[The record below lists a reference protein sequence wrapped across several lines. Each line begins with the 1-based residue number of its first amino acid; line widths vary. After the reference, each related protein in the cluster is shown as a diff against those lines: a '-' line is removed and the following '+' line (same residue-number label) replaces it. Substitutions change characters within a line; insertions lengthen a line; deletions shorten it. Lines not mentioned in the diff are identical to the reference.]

1 MRTFYDQLEEMRSH
15 NQHTLN
21 VLKISVLVLF
31 SFLIVESIH
40 AEQRLWDIRLG
51 DPCGNIAETES
62 QLGSLKL
69 STDTEEGISRFSG
82 THDGMNA
89 TIVYRCVKEL
99 LVEQRIIVTGISLDE
114 ANRFANEQQI
124 KLADRFGKPIHNGLD
139 LNFWKKLFFGFMG
152 ADLDYLTRVIVWGR
166 AKHDAMLL
174 IEDVGTNLWQITI
187 SQGSSKSEYVLN
199 S

>member
-1 MRTFYDQLEEMRSH
+1 M
-15 NQHTLN
+15 
-21 VLKISVLVLF
+21 KIFVLVLF
-31 SFLIVESIH
+31 SLLIVEHTH

-51 DPCGNIAETES
+51 DPCDNIAETES

-69 STDTEEGISRFSG
+69 SIDTEEGISKFSG

-89 TIVYRCVKEL
+89 IIVYRCVKGL
-99 LVEQRIIVTGISLDE
+99 LVEQRIIVAGISLDE
-114 ANRFANEQQI
+114 ANQFANEQQI
-124 KLADRFGKPIHNGLD
+124 KLAERFGDPIHNGLD
-139 LNFWKKLFFGFMG
+139 LSFWKKLFFGFMG

-174 IEDVGTNLWQITI
+174 IKDVGTNLWQITI
-187 SQGSSKSEYVLN
+187 SQGSSKTEYILN